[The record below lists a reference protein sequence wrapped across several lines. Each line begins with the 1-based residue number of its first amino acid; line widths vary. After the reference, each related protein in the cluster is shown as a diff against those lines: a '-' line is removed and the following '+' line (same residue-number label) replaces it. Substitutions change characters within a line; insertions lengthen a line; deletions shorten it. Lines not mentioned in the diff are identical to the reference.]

1 MVVASA
7 ALMDGIIDT
16 RSTVDCVGS
25 FTRYSDI
32 VMRCWNTYGH
42 GNLNVSQAITH
53 SCNYFFYEMGYRFGL
68 SGDPESG
75 TNFELAN
82 TRMREYA
89 DAYGLTDKSGVE
101 IEESMPQFS
110 MANPSASAIGQ
121 GEHNY
126 TTVGLARYVATVAN
140 SGTCYNL
147 SLLDKVTDRSG
158 NLLEDFTPEVRNTIE
173 MPTAYWDAIH
183 SGMKGVVEG
192 KNTLWM
198 QAYPRPV
205 KPVRLMKTSC
215 GRLMHF
221 SWDMHHMKTRK
232 LPLQPGSA
240 TDMLPTMPRR
250 YPVKCCSIILILIK
264 RKIY

>member
-1 MVVASA
+1 MRSAPGSTYKMVVASA

-101 IEESMPQFS
+101 IEESMPQF
-110 MANPSASAIGQ
+110 PWQ
-121 GEHNY
+121 
-126 TTVGLARYVATVAN
+126 T
-140 SGTCYNL
+140 
-147 SLLDKVTDRSG
+147 LLRLQSDRGSI
-158 NLLEDFTPEVRNTIE
+158 TI
-173 MPTAYWDAIH
+173 P
-183 SGMKGVVEG
+183 
-192 KNTLWM
+192 
-198 QAYPRPV
+198 Q
-205 KPVRLMKTSC
+205 
-215 GRLMHF
+215 
-221 SWDMHHMKTRK
+221 
-232 LPLQPGSA
+232 
-240 TDMLPTMPRR
+240 
-250 YPVKCCSIILILIK
+250 
-264 RKIY
+264 